1 MKIIFRTLISLLLIS
16 SCNTQPTLQTSI
28 FDKINK
34 QGHRGCRGLMP
45 ENTIPAFIKAIDLGV
60 NTLEMDV
67 VISKDKKVI
76 VSHEN
81 YFNHETTTLPSG
93 DTILKEHQEEF
104 NIYKMDY
111 SEVAKFDVGLKFN
124 PNYPQ
129 QAKVKAYKPLLS
141 EVIDTLELY
150 AKVNN
155 KPTLYYN
162 IETKLL
168 PPTDS
173 IFHPAP
179 TEFVELLMAV
189 IFEKGIEK
197 RVTIESFDIRTLQ
210 YLHKQH
216 PEIITSLLVE
226 DFDHKEF
233 SQQLIDLGFTPN
245 IYSPA
250 KEHVTAKLVAECKAK
265 NVKLIPWTVN
275 DIKTM
280 REFVELGVDGILTDY
295 PNLFSEK

>member
-1 MKIIFRTLISLLLIS
+1 
-16 SCNTQPTLQTSI
+16 
-28 FDKINK
+28 
-34 QGHRGCRGLMP
+34 MP

-60 NTLEMDV
+60 NTIEMDV
-67 VISKDKKVI
+67 VISKDKKAV

-81 YFNHETTTLPSG
+81 YFNYETTTQPNG
-93 DTILKEHQEEF
+93 EYITKELQENF

-111 SEVAKFDVGLKFN
+111 SEVRKFDVGMKYN

-129 QAKVKAYKPLLS
+129 QEKIKCYKPLLA
-141 EVIDTLELY
+141 EVIDSMENY
-150 AKVNN
+150 AKTMK

-179 TEFVELLMAV
+179 KEFVDLLMAV
-189 IFEKGIEK
+189 IYEKGIEK

-210 YLHKQH
+210 YLHQIN
-216 PEIITSLLVE
+216 PNITTSLLVE

-233 SQQLIDLGFTPN
+233 SQQLKDLGFTPN

-250 KEHVTAKLVAECKAK
+250 KELVTAKLIAECRAN

-275 DIKTM
+275 DLETM
-280 REFVELGVDGILTDY
+280 ERFVTLGVDGYINRL
-295 PNLFSEK
+295 PESLS